1 MSARSLARFAIARHR
16 VPAAGHAARDADAH
30 WLRLPTVLTLG
41 ALVLAGCASSAG
53 ITSSARPIA
62 PATLGL
68 QAAQHSSAVL
78 PASDW
83 WRGLGSP
90 GLDALVEQALAGNPT
105 LGQAQARLVRA
116 QALAAGVGA
125 SAGPQVNGTFDA
137 TTQRYSANSLY
148 PPPLAGS
155 VRTMATAQIGASW
168 EFDFF
173 GRNRAAIAAA
183 VGQQR
188 AAQAE
193 MQAARTVLANQ
204 VVRAY
209 VQIGHLLALRDVAQR
224 SLAQRNEMRG
234 LIRQRV
240 QAGLDTAV
248 EERQGDAALPE
259 ARLQIEQIDEH
270 LMLTRHGLA
279 ILTAQRVD
287 ALDALTVNLSSL
299 QRLAL
304 PVGVDADLLGRRADI
319 TAARWRVEAAS
330 SDVQAARAQFY
341 PNINLNAFIGLSS
354 IGLGKLIQADSAQLG
369 VGPAIR
375 LPIFDS
381 GRLRANLG
389 VKTADLDAAIETY
402 NVAVQDAVRDA
413 VDQLTSLQSLTR
425 QQREQSQT
433 HAGAQAAFDLIRQR
447 YAAGLSTYLT
457 VLNAESQLL
466 AQQRL
471 AADLGARVLDT
482 EAALVRALGGGYA
495 GDDRAW
501 DTAAQTVTRAT
512 TP

>member
-1 MSARSLARFAIARHR
+1 MTASTLALFANADQPDPAARLHLLEPGARS
-16 VPAAGHAARDADAH
+16 
-30 WLRLPTVLTLG
+30 
-41 ALVLAGCASSAG
+41 ALVAAVMAVVVLGLAGCASSAG
-53 ITSSARPIA
+53 ITSTAQPVS

-68 QAAQHSSAVL
+68 QAPQGLATLA

-83 WRGLGSP
+83 WRALGSAR
-90 GLDALVEQALAGNPT
+90 LDALVEQALAGSPT
-105 LGQAQARLVRA
+105 LGQAQARVTRA

-125 SAGPQVNGTFDA
+125 SAGPQVNATLDA

-183 VGQQR
+183 IGQQR
-188 AAQAE
+188 AAEAE
-193 MQAARTVLANQ
+193 MQAARAVLANQ
-204 VVRAY
+204 VVRGY

-224 SLAQRNEMRG
+224 SLEQREQLRG

-248 EERQGDAALPE
+248 EARQGDAALPE
-259 ARLQIEQIDEH
+259 ARLQIAQIDEH
-270 LMLTRHGLA
+270 IMLARHALS
-279 ILTAQRVD
+279 ILSAQQVD
-287 ALDALTVNLSSL
+287 ALDTLRVDLSSL
-299 QRLAL
+299 RRLEL
-304 PVGVDADLLGRRADI
+304 PAGVSADLLGRRADI
-319 TAARWRVEAAS
+319 TAARWRVEAAG
-330 SDVQAARAQFY
+330 SDIQAARAQFY

-402 NVAVQDAVRDA
+402 NATVQEAVRDA
-413 VDQLTSLQSLTR
+413 VDQLTSLQSLVR
-425 QQREQSQT
+425 QQQEQSDA
-433 HAGAQAAFDLIRQR
+433 HAGTQAAFELIRQR
-447 YAAGLSTYLT
+447 YAAGLSTYLA

-466 AQQRL
+466 TQQRL
-471 AADLGARVLDT
+471 AADLSARVFDT

-501 DTAAQTVTRAT
+501 AQTAQSATRST